1 MLEFLATVVI
11 ITALRD
17 VMPCSLVNIK
27 SIGFISVLEDKGVLK
42 FISEDGGFRFLWNT
56 GNFLL
61 TA

>member
-42 FISEDGGFRFLWNT
+42 FISEDGGFRFL
-56 GNFLL
+56 
-61 TA
+61 